1 MTYTATD
8 GGGQQT
14 TTNLVINLE
23 DVNDNQPKFEL
34 AEYRRVVR
42 ESDISFDPPLIIKA
56 TDADGPLQ
64 GDGKVFY
71 TIQSINTDATVFQ
84 VEYRSLFLKLYDG
97 YTEPIR
103 FGFRWTVFGFYWLKA
118 EDPGLMDKIPLFG
131 HRKKERLLQL
141 WVMCTLGKFCD
152 MYLSMIMGRIF

>member
-1 MTYTATD
+1 MGLKLISNQREDDLFLLLGKGFCSYLLSFA
-8 GGGQQT
+8 
-14 TTNLVINLE
+14 LKYIN
-23 DVNDNQPKFEL
+23 
-34 AEYRRVVR
+34 
-42 ESDISFDPPLIIKA
+42 IKIFGYFA
-56 TDADGPLQ
+56 DADELPLPE
-64 GDGKVFY
+64 
-71 TIQSINTDATVFQ
+71 IL
-84 VEYRSLFLKLYDG
+84 LFLKLYDG

-152 MYLSMIMGRIF
+152 TYQ